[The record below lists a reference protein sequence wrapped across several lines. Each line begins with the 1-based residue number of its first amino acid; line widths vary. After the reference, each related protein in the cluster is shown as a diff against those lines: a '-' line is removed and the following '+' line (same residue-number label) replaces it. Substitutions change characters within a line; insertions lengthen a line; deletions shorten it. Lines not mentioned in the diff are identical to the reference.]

1 MDASDES
8 LAAVFNA
15 LDSENKGYI
24 TVDQFVST
32 FSEFYQSSDQRGRK
46 ISTAPCGVE
55 QLLLILDPENDGII
69 HYQDFKRAFQEDL
82 GLEESGDHGHEPY
95 APSGPDFMTSNS
107 RCLSDG
113 MENKTDDSGVHVHD
127 PMAFDFD
134 NDSSLSTDGFNGTH
148 LLRDEGRRSWPKH
161 RGGPHLHSTESPG
174 SASRSDILG
183 DVESNFELLHD
194 RMKRMEAQVENISST
209 RSNGDESRINRL
221 REENARFS
229 AQITILEERLKE
241 AEARELRNVEAERQH
256 LQSVITRNE
265 RDHSLEVESLRSRIK
280 VLESECNTLRL
291 ESLKI
296 QADKQASVATQRKK
310 SEDLAEAHERIESLK
325 EEMKEMEET
334 YNQQME
340 VLRRDRDHAV
350 HVLEEMNNSLGD
362 RRRSRTSPGSPVAN
376 TVASGSDLLIRYQE
390 SQEVVRRMITENKEL
405 RREVQDLQDQLVALS
420 LDQGRSLLKPT
431 EKSWASEIDT
441 MTKEEVV
448 ELWTKEKHANQQLR
462 QYIDT
467 LITRIL
473 ERHPALLEVASS
485 VGR

>member
-229 AQITILEERLKE
+229 AQITITIREGRLKE

-256 LQSVITRNE
+256 LQSVI
-265 RDHSLEVESLRSRIK
+265 
-280 VLESECNTLRL
+280 
-291 ESLKI
+291 
-296 QADKQASVATQRKK
+296 TQRKK